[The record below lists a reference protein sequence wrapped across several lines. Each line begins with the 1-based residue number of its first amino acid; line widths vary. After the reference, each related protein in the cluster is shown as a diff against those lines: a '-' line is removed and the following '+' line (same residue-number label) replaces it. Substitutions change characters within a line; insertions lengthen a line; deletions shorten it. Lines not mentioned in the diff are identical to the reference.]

1 MRRSGLELRCK
12 TKRVGKTCAECITRA
27 RWNVTPALPAA
38 KTSGR
43 TRRRQADDAPTEKPK
58 SSSSKLPCR
67 RGCGRSFKNAGA
79 RTKHEAACAHGRDT
93 EEAEDANDDLIGQKV
108 INVFPGA
115 GGFRMGFV
123 RERVPPPAGSVRIG
137 NYMRVI
143 CVERH
148 RADAV
153 TGTSRRWLGRP
164 KFDFHI
170 GASGTIIPSRSTK
183 LQKYAINCSGS
194 GRGPKFPRPR
204 STRPSARCTK
214 ST

>member
-1 MRRSGLELRCK
+1 MPGYGRSGSTDELDPAIELFSKTGLLHLAHGGKQARTAAATAASAAATAARC
-12 TKRVGKTCAECITRA
+12 A
-27 RWNVTPALPAA
+27 
-38 KTSGR
+38 
-43 TRRRQADDAPTEKPK
+43 
-58 SSSSKLPCR
+58 KLPCR

-123 RERVPPPAGSVRIG
+123 RSRVPPPAGSVRIG

-153 TGTSRRWLGRP
+153 TGTTSRRWR
-164 KFDFHI
+164 
-170 GASGTIIPSRSTK
+170 GASEI
-183 LQKYAINCSGS
+183 
-194 GRGPKFPRPR
+194 
-204 STRPSARCTK
+204 
-214 ST
+214 